1 MTAAVLPYRLGQAF
15 GKSEK
20 LNSEKIIAGLFQS
33 GVFVSKYPLRANL
46 LLTELPKE
54 GVPVQVVFTASKRK
68 FKRAVDRNYIK
79 RRLRELYRLNK
90 LPLYQALEAKQ
101 QTLAIAIMYTGSE
114 LPDYKQL
121 ERSFHI
127 LQKKIFDVLELQKPE
142 WCFWGLYEEVGFV
155 GPVHWIDSCVSICFV
170 ATAPQ

>member
-1 MTAAVLPYRLGQAF
+1 
-15 GKSEK
+15 
-20 LNSEKIIAGLFQS
+20 
-33 GVFVSKYPLRANL
+33 
-46 LLTELPKE
+46 
-54 GVPVQVVFTASKRK
+54 
-68 FKRAVDRNYIK
+68 VDRNYIK

-101 QTLAIAIMYTGSE
+101 LTLAIAIMYTGSE

-142 WCFWGLYEEVGFV
+142 
-155 GPVHWIDSCVSICFV
+155 
-170 ATAPQ
+170 

>member
-1 MTAAVLPYRLGQAF
+1 MTATVLPYRLGQAF

-121 ERSFHI
+121 QRSFHI

-142 WCFWGLYEEVGFV
+142 
-155 GPVHWIDSCVSICFV
+155 
-170 ATAPQ
+170 